1 MTGSARQSI
10 SPRWKNGL
18 LRRFAPRNDGK
29 HNFVSSRRDTP
40 ELLINL
46 RPKEGAGN
54 AGCALHPR
62 SRAQDAQKKTKE
74 NAHEHTGS
82 AETLRHSPRNGFTAY
97 ACSPRRRIRLVTVI
111 GGLTILPS
119 PVGPAKISADLTPAT
134 DARTTRFCRTLRR
147 RSSGAPAIAHGPP
160 PRPAFTPARPMLSR
174 PPQSLPQVAD
184 DHDTPLLRAG
194 TAGVIVLICPTG

>member
-62 SRAQDAQKKTKE
+62 SRAQDAQKKT
-74 NAHEHTGS
+74 HTSIQVQRKHSGIPR
-82 AETLRHSPRNGFTAY
+82 AMVLRLMPALPGDEFVLSP
-97 ACSPRRRIRLVTVI
+97 S
-111 GGLTILPS
+111 
-119 PVGPAKISADLTPAT
+119 SAD
-134 DARTTRFCRTLRR
+134 
-147 RSSGAPAIAHGPP
+147 
-160 PRPAFTPARPMLSR
+160 
-174 PPQSLPQVAD
+174 
-184 DHDTPLLRAG
+184 
-194 TAGVIVLICPTG
+194 